1 MLAIN
6 PYVLNIHTHL
16 QRLVISSQR
25 VPVFLLFFSGPQN
38 SAPSLVD
45 VVVCYHVSIDTQ
57 LVCYDCVMYIQY
69 SYAGKHA
76 KKRMVI
82 FLDMGHG
89 ECFFHLFWT
98 CFFFCVCLFFPILTS
113 ICLWIYSPK
122 LPPKTQVQHQPTQQ
136 LNVSIR
142 APNSS
147 SAPLLVTISLPV
159 FLATSRWTLG
169 EVEFWHFKHAR
180 LYRGCWLLL

>member
-69 SYAGKHA
+69 SYTGKHA
-76 KKRMVI
+76 KKRMLI

-98 CFFFCVCLFFPILTS
+98 CFFFVCVCF
-113 ICLWIYSPK
+113 
-122 LPPKTQVQHQPTQQ
+122 
-136 LNVSIR
+136 
-142 APNSS
+142 
-147 SAPLLVTISLPV
+147 SL
-159 FLATSRWTLG
+159 
-169 EVEFWHFKHAR
+169 
-180 LYRGCWLLL
+180 Y